1 MVTAVALAGIA
12 TMILV
17 QNQEVEGSHKDFGQ
31 CNKTQNESNHKNNI
45 TGKAGSDARKAACK
59 ALKPGKG

>member
-12 TMILV
+12 VILV
-17 QNQEVEGSHKDFGQ
+17 ENQQAEASKAFGQ
-31 CNKTQNESNHKNNI
+31 CNKEQNKANHAANV

-59 ALKPGKG
+59 SLKPGKG